1 MVKVKKALWSKYE
14 LDSLFDCFLPEDFQ
28 ATGISIDTR
37 TIKPGDIFIAITGDM
52 HDGHR
57 FVKVAEEKGASAVIV
72 SRPIEIL
79 SCPVITVDDTLN
91 AMKILGRSARLRSN
105 AQVIA
110 ITGSVGKTSTKEI
123 LRQALAPFGKVAWAE
138 ASYNNHWGVPL
149 TLSRLPVDVD
159 FAIFEI
165 GMNNIGEIA
174 PLSEMVRPN
183 IAIITA
189 IAPAHIGNM
198 GSIQT
203 IAEEKSDVFVG
214 LEPDGIVIVPS
225 DPEFYP
231 FFKTKAMKVFP
242 QCIMSFGEE
251 PGADIR
257 LFGFSQ
263 ENGQVGVSKIA
274 IGEQRLTVKS
284 PLQGR
289 HMAVNGL
296 AAFAVAK
303 ALRLD
308 LKKMVTVFEKM
319 SSIKK
324 RCQVHHVT
332 LDGKKITLID
342 DSFNANLKSMM
353 AGLDIFMSITPKD
366 KGRRVAVLGEM
377 LELGAFA
384 INHHQQV
391 SHYCT
396 DQNIDKVFLCGGEA
410 LKQGFLTLP
419 DIKKAACVD
428 TYKELIPLVRK
439 SLKDN
444 DVVFIKGSK
453 GSKVSL
459 IVENLLEACE
469 K

>member
-1 MVKVKKALWSKYE
+1 MVKVKKPLWSKYE
-14 LDSLFDCFLPEDFQ
+14 LDSLFDCMLPEDFS

-37 TIKPGDIFIAITGDM
+37 TIKPGDIFIAITGEM

-57 FVKVAEEKGASAVIV
+57 FVKLAEEKGASAVIV
-72 SRPIEIL
+72 SRPVEVL

-91 AMKILGRSARLRSN
+91 AMRILGRSARLRSN

-110 ITGSVGKTSTKEI
+110 ITGSVGKTSTKEM

-149 TLSRLPVDVD
+149 TLSRLPTDVD

-198 GSIQT
+198 GNVQT
-203 IAEEKSDVFVG
+203 IAEEKSDIFVG
-214 LEPDGIVIVPS
+214 LEPDGIIILPS
-225 DPEFYP
+225 DPEFFS
-231 FFKTKAMKVFP
+231 FFKSKAMKTFP
-242 QCIMSFGEE
+242 QSILSFGEDK
-251 PGADIR
+251 GADVR
-257 LFGFSQ
+257 LFGFAQ
-263 ENGQVGVSKIA
+263 ENGEVGVSKIA
-274 IGEQRLTVKS
+274 IGEQRLTVKC

-289 HMAVNGL
+289 HMAINGL
-296 AAFAVAK
+296 VSFAVGK

-308 LKKMVTVFEKM
+308 LNKIAAVFEKM
-319 SSIKK
+319 SPIKK
-324 RCQVHHVT
+324 RCQVHQIT
-332 LDGKKITLID
+332 LDGKNITLID
-342 DSFNANLKSMM
+342 DSFNANLSSMM
-353 AGLDIFMSITPKD
+353 AGLDIFMSITPPD

-377 LELGAFA
+377 LELGGYA

-391 SHYCT
+391 SHFCT
-396 DQNIDKVFLCGGEA
+396 TRDIDKVFLCGGEA
-410 LKQGFLTLP
+410 LKQGFVALP
-419 DIKKAACVD
+419 DTKKAACVD
-428 TYKELIPLVRK
+428 TCKELIPLVRQ
-439 SLKDN
+439 SLKHN
-444 DVVFIKGSK
+444 DVVFVKGSK

-459 IVENLLEACE
+459 IVEDLLSASD